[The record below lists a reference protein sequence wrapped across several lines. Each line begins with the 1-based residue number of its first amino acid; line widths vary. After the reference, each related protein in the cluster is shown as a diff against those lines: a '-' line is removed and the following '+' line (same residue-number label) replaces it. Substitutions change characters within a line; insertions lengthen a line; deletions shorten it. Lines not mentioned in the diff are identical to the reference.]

1 MKRFLLMIFFVVSSF
16 FISAEEQVYDEGIKA
31 YIVDV
36 QINKNQTLSITET
49 LDYYTNSTDKH
60 GIFRDMPTT
69 DIKSFLGINRILLR
83 NVDITRNGL
92 PEPYRIQS
100 FPEGIRYRIGSAD
113 TYIDANNRYVI
124 KYVVNNAIKEKDK
137 VYQIYWNAIG
147 QSWNFPIG
155 SAVINIHYENNAMIS
170 NDEMQKLE
178 VYTGSFGEKG
188 TDYSIVN
195 EGKNIKIMSKKAFN
209 ANEGLTF
216 MLNMKTNQINPTI
229 LDKITN
235 YYLVYKNLFIG
246 MMLFIGS
253 LIYAL
258 FSWAFFGKDP
268 ARKSIIPRFEVP
280 KDISAMLVSYIKGER
295 DPKVILNIG
304 ILSLVSKGYIN
315 ILKEENKENKIKY
328 ELSESKEQLFTV
340 EKELLNALIKSPND
354 ILGNEEE
361 IYKVSTKIIGL
372 LETEYDSVIYKKNTA
387 LATPIILAIILFL
400 FMVALPIILSGG
412 SEYFVIVIF
421 AFIFFLNMG
430 ISGSKLLKS
439 LMYLLIVGAIALVV
453 LQANFSPFTE
463 ILLVMILLG
472 SLLMWYLKVIGKP
485 TDKGNTVIEYIDGMK
500 MYIETAEK
508 NQIMKFNEPSEL
520 VRYFKLILPF
530 AVALSVKNECVKLME
545 SQIKM
550 NGYDPTILTG
560 QRSGIMYGN
569 PLSEMYYRSAIFNS
583 VNRSYDKGYN
593 KVLEEKFH
601 NVGGGSNSGGFG
613 SGGFS
618 GGGGG
623 GFSGGGFGGG
633 GGGSW

>member
-1 MKRFLLMIFFVVSSF
+1 
-16 FISAEEQVYDEGIKA
+16 
-31 YIVDV
+31 
-36 QINKNQTLSITET
+36 
-49 LDYYTNSTDKH
+49 
-60 GIFRDMPTT
+60 
-69 DIKSFLGINRILLR
+69 
-83 NVDITRNGL
+83 
-92 PEPYRIQS
+92 
-100 FPEGIRYRIGSAD
+100 
-113 TYIDANNRYVI
+113 
-124 KYVVNNAIKEKDK
+124 
-137 VYQIYWNAIG
+137 
-147 QSWNFPIG
+147 
-155 SAVINIHYENNAMIS
+155 
-170 NDEMQKLE
+170 
-178 VYTGSFGEKG
+178 
-188 TDYSIVN
+188 
-195 EGKNIKIMSKKAFN
+195 
-209 ANEGLTF
+209 
-216 MLNMKTNQINPTI
+216 
-229 LDKITN
+229 
-235 YYLVYKNLFIG
+235 
-246 MMLFIGS
+246 LFIGS

-550 NGYDPTILTG
+550 NGYDPTVLTG

-601 NVGGGSNSGGFG
+601 NAGGGGDNSGGFG